1 MRLKLNQITPDN
13 FDRKVGELRE
23 MLIGDRK
30 LLNEEGFDASEAE
43 GFQISEEILQIVVQ
57 TIFRKAQVEHTYS
70 KFYSKLCSTIV
81 KIDLESQG
89 KQARQN
95 NLKFCNFRKK
105 LLDYCRSVYEE
116 IFSQEDFET
125 LKKKAE
131 DDGKQYSLEDHRY
144 VQMKRQ
150 HKLFGNIEFIG
161 ELYLSHLLRPD
172 TAKSIFEHLLHPDC
186 F

>member
-30 LLNEEGFDASEAE
+30 LLNEEGFDHAEAE

-116 IFSQEDFET
+116 IFS
-125 LKKKAE
+125 
-131 DDGKQYSLEDHRY
+131 
-144 VQMKRQ
+144 
-150 HKLFGNIEFIG
+150 
-161 ELYLSHLLRPD
+161 
-172 TAKSIFEHLLHPDC
+172 
-186 F
+186 

>member
-1 MRLKLNQITPDN
+1 M
-13 FDRKVGELRE
+13 
-23 MLIGDRK
+23 
-30 LLNEEGFDASEAE
+30 
-43 GFQISEEILQIVVQ
+43 
-57 TIFRKAQVEHTYS
+57 
-70 KFYSKLCSTIV
+70 

-116 IFSQEDFET
+116 IFSQDDYET

-131 DDGKQYSLEDHRY
+131 DKGKQYSLDEYRY
-144 VQMKRQ
+144 DQMKRQ

-172 TAKSIFEHLLHPDC
+172 TAKSIFEHLLDPGC